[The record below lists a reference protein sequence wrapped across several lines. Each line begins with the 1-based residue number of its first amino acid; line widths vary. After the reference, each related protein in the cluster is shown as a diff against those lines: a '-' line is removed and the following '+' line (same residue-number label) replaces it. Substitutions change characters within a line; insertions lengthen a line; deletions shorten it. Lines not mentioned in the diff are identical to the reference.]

1 MTTMVLTMP
10 RQMKGMSYVL
20 LIAFL
25 ACFLPLGQFSTVIA
39 DDDRGWWE
47 TTVDVCKVVGG
58 AVGAFASAKVVVAG
72 VGTVLTTGWT
82 GLGAAAGG
90 GAIAGGSATFVISMD
105 LAVKSAN
112 NLVDDIFGVD

>member
-1 MTTMVLTMP
+1 MP

-39 DDDRGWWE
+39 DDDDRGWWE
-47 TTVDVCKVVGG
+47 TTVDVCKVVVGS
-58 AVGAFASAKVVVAG
+58 AGAFASGKLFVAG
-72 VGTVLTTGWT
+72 AGTVLTTGWT

-90 GAIAGGSATFVISMD
+90 GKMALGAAGFVASMD
-105 LAVKSAN
+105 LAVTSAN